1 MAYNLAHMHNMKNLP
16 TELLRTFVTVVD
28 RGGFT
33 QAGMILGRTQPA
45 ISLQIKRLEELVEAP
60 LMQRDKHLQITEQGE
75 TLLSFARQILTL
87 NDAAFTRIHRQ
98 QVSGQVRLG
107 IPNDF
112 EVSYLPSLLSQFT
125 AAYPDVSLEVNCEL
139 SEKLLRDFE
148 QGHYD
153 LVLATTTQNL
163 NPDSGNDHYAN
174 TYIEPIVWVS
184 NGHDIPDPEQH
195 INLVLYPQ
203 GCGYRQRMVSQLNKA
218 NKAWR
223 VAYSSSSLLGITA
236 AIQAGLGVSAMA
248 ASTVPEALTA
258 HTKLAG
264 YPDLGNI
271 QIIFQ
276 SDPDTTNPACLR
288 LQEHLHANLP
298 TVSLTNTHTQAN

>member
-1 MAYNLAHMHNMKNLP
+1 MKNLP
-16 TELLRTFVTVVD
+16 TELLRTFVTVID

-33 QAGMILGRTQPA
+33 QAGLILGRTQPA
-45 ISLQIKRLEELVEAP
+45 ISLQVKRLEELVDAP
-60 LMQRDKHLQITEQGE
+60 LLHRDKHLQVTEQGE
-75 TLLSFARQILTL
+75 ILLGFARQMLAL
-87 NDAAFTRIHRQ
+87 NDAAFTRIHKQ

-125 AAYPDVSLEVNCEL
+125 ASYPDVSLEVNCEL
-139 SEKLLRDFE
+139 SEKLLRDFD

-153 LVLATTTQNL
+153 LVLATSTQNL
-163 NPDSGNDHYAN
+163 DPDTQAAVDIKGR
-174 TYIEPIVWVS
+174 TFVEPIVWVS
-184 NGHDIPDPEQH
+184 NGYDIPDPEQG

-203 GCGYRQRMVSQLNKA
+203 SCSYRQRIVSRLNQA
-218 NKAWR
+218 NQAWH

-248 ASTVPEALTA
+248 TSTVPESLTA
-258 HTKLAG
+258 HTSLPG
-264 YPDLGNI
+264 YPNLGDI

-276 SDPDTTNPACLR
+276 SDPSTENPACLR
-288 LQEHLHANLP
+288 LQEYLQANLP
-298 TVSLTNTHTQAN
+298 TMSLN